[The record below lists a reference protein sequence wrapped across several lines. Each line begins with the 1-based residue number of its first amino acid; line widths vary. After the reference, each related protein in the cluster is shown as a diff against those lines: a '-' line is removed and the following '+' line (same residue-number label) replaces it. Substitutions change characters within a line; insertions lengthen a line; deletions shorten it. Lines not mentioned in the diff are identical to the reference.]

1 MRPVSRRSLL
11 GGTTALAVAATQA
24 ACSSSSSTGAGE
36 GVGSIYF
43 LNVKPEAE
51 EAFKEIAAFYTDNT
65 GVKIKVATAAASSY
79 EQTLKTEVAKPDAPT
94 LFTLNGPMGY
104 ANWSDYASDLTD
116 MAFTKALAD
125 ETMTVRG
132 EDDRVYGVP
141 LGTEGYGII
150 YNKAV
155 LDKYFATPGA
165 KAASVEEITS
175 FGALKQVAEDMQ
187 SKKAELGIEGAFAS
201 TSLAPGEDW
210 RWQTH
215 LANYPVFYEFRDAG
229 VQDSEALKLTYGDQ
243 YKEIFDLY
251 LTNSTVEPS
260 AASARTVADSMA
272 EFALGKAAF
281 VQNGNWAWSQIAEVE
296 GRTVKEEDI
305 HFLPIYIGVK
315 GEDKAGMAIGTE
327 NYLTI
332 NSQAP
337 EEDQKA
343 TAEFLTWLFTD
354 PEGAAMAS
362 EKLGIIAPYKAF
374 AELAPADPLGK
385 EVVDYMGRDDLYA
398 VNWVFATFPSRDFRD
413 QLGQRLAQYASGKED
428 WRAVTEYFTSQWAA
442 EKA

>member
-1 MRPVSRRSLL
+1 MV
-11 GGTTALAVAATQA
+11 
-24 ACSSSSSTGAGE
+24 
-36 GVGSIYF
+36 
-43 LNVKPEAE
+43 
-51 EAFKEIAAFYTDNT
+51 
-65 GVKIKVATAAASSY
+65 
-79 EQTLKTEVAKPDAPT
+79 
-94 LFTLNGPMGY
+94 
-104 ANWSDYASDLTD
+104 
-116 MAFTKALAD
+116 
-125 ETMTVRG
+125 
-132 EDDRVYGVP
+132 
-141 LGTEGYGII
+141 
-150 YNKAV
+150 
-155 LDKYFATPGA
+155 
-165 KAASVEEITS
+165 
-175 FGALKQVAEDMQ
+175 
-187 SKKAELGIEGAFAS
+187 
-201 TSLAPGEDW
+201 
-210 RWQTH
+210 
-215 LANYPVFYEFRDAG
+215 
-229 VQDSEALKLTYGDQ
+229 
-243 YKEIFDLY
+243 
-251 LTNSTVEPS
+251 
-260 AASARTVADSMA
+260 

-281 VQNGNWAWSQIAEVE
+281 VQNGNWAWSQISEVE